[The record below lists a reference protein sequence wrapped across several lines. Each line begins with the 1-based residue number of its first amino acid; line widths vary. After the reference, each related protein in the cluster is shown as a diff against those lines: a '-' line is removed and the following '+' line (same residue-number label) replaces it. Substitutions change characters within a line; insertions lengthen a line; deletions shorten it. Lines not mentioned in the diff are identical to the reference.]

1 MDFGFLSKIGFD
13 LEVAI
18 ANLINFLLIFIV
30 FKLFFYK
37 PIMKTLEERKQKI
50 TKGLHDAEE
59 AVRQLAE
66 AEAAKKAILVDA
78 KKDADGIRTEAQQYA
93 TSVKEKAAL
102 EGKDI
107 ALQLKHD
114 ARKDI
119 EQERV
124 RMEQEVESEMTSLVA
139 SLAEKAVIKNK

>member
-18 ANLINFLLIFIV
+18 ANLVNFLLIFIV

-50 TKGLHDAEE
+50 AQGLRDAEE
-59 AVRQLAE
+59 AVRQLEE
-66 AEAAKKAILVDA
+66 AEAARKEILVEA
-78 KKDADGIRTEAQQYA
+78 KKDADSIRAEAQEYA
-93 TSVKEKAAL
+93 HSMKETTVL
-102 EGKDI
+102 ETKDI
-107 ALQLKHD
+107 ALQMKQD

-124 RMEQEVESEMTSLVA
+124 KMEQEAESKMTSLVA
-139 SLAEKAVIKNK
+139 ALTEKAVVKK

>member
-18 ANLINFLLIFIV
+18 ANLVNFLLIFIV

-37 PIMKTLEERKQKI
+37 PIMKTLEERKVKI
-50 TKGLHDAEE
+50 AKGLRDAEE
-59 AVRQLAE
+59 AVRQLEE
-66 AEAAKKAILVDA
+66 AEAARKEILVEA
-78 KKDADGIRTEAQQYA
+78 KKDADSIRAEAQEYA
-93 TSVKEKAAL
+93 HSMKETTVL
-102 EGKDI
+102 ETKDI
-107 ALQLKHD
+107 ALQMKQD

-124 RMEQEVESEMTSLVA
+124 KMEQEAESKMTSLVA
-139 SLAEKAVIKNK
+139 ALTEKAVVKK